1 MGTEVFDSV
10 VNFFKNIDYDKIM
23 SHTGLFF
30 EQIKKKSVNGSVETT
45 KMMLELYYVMM
56 DEKTSSLNKV
66 IIGGAFAYQFLPND
80 FMPRDEYGVLGLL
93 DNAAVMLLAYKRVKK
108 CVTPEIAKKVED
120 TLREWS
126 DSINNF
132 TIMKPEDQRV

>member
-1 MGTEVFDSV
+1 MGTEIFDNV

-30 EQIKKKSVNGSVETT
+30 EQIKKKSVNGSIETT

-80 FMPRDEYGVLGLL
+80 FMPRDEYGILGLL